1 MFAVVLHFIHTVFR
15 PSEAKDPLLHSEYLM
30 PRRKPLILTI
40 LDGWGIRAETHGN
53 AIALARKPTYDMLL
67 REYPNTIIRA
77 SEHFVGLPDGQM
89 GNSEVGHLNLGAG
102 RVVRMDITRIDALVD
117 SGEFFKFPLL
127 VDAVKAAMAR
137 GRSVHLLGLLSD
149 GGVHSHQRHLYALLK
164 LCAQQ
169 GAKDVF
175 VHAFLDG
182 RDTMP
187 TSGAGH
193 LEQLQQQFRSI
204 GVGRLATCSGRY
216 YAMDRDLKWDRE
228 TKAFDAMVKGTAEG
242 GSHADAVARV
252 RENYSNGVTDEF
264 IIPFVC
270 TDDGGRPVA
279 TIADEDLC
287 ICFNY
292 RSDRVRQITRV
303 LARNIESGLT
313 ANDARDLP
321 KADELDLEI
330 PRVSVP
336 KSLRYISMT
345 QYDSKFRLPVVVEP
359 ESMDNL
365 LANVMSA
372 HELRNLRV
380 AETEKYAHVTYFFNG
395 GIEKPFTG
403 EEREVVQSQKVATY
417 DLAPE
422 MSARGICE
430 TVVKAI
436 DDTAFDV
443 VVVNFANADMVG
455 HSGKIEPTVKGVE
468 TVDACLGEI
477 YAALKRNGGSWLIT
491 ADHGNAEML
500 IDPVTG
506 GPHTAHTTNPVPLI
520 AITDQGCGF
529 RLRGGGS
536 LRDLSPTMLA
546 MLGLDLPKEMTGGDL
561 RVFPA

>member
-1 MFAVVLHFIHTVFR
+1 MV
-15 PSEAKDPLLHSEYLM
+15 
-30 PRRKPLILTI
+30 RRKPLVLTI
-40 LDGWGIRAETHGN
+40 LDGWGVRAETHGN
-53 AIALARKPTYDMLL
+53 AIAQARKPNYDRLL
-67 REYPNTIIRA
+67 RDYPNTIIRA
-77 SEHFVGLPDGQM
+77 SEQFVGLPDGQM

-102 RVVRMDITRIDALVD
+102 RVVRMDISRIDQLVD
-117 SGEFFKFPLL
+117 SGEFFRMPVL
-127 VDAVKAAMAR
+127 VNAVKAALER
-137 GRSVHLLGLLSD
+137 GRAIHLVGLVSD

-169 GAKDVF
+169 GARDVF

-187 TSGAGH
+187 TSGAGYI
-193 LEQLQQQFRSI
+193 EALQQQMRTI
-204 GVGRLATCSGRY
+204 GVGRIASCSGRY
-216 YAMDRDLKWDRE
+216 FAMDRDLKWDRE
-228 TKAFDAMVKGTAEG
+228 LKTFDAIVRGVAEG
-242 GSHADAVARV
+242 GAAIDPVARI

-264 IIPFVC
+264 IVPFVC
-270 TDDGGRPVA
+270 LDLDGKPVA
-279 TIADEDLC
+279 TMTDEDLC

-303 LARNIESGLT
+303 LARNVAGGLT
-313 ANDARDLP
+313 AGDARDLP
-321 KADELDLEI
+321 KADELDLEM
-330 PRVSVP
+330 PRVSAP
-336 KSLRYISMT
+336 KDIRYISMT
-345 QYDSKFRLPVVVEP
+345 QYDPKYKLPMVIPP

-365 LANVMSA
+365 LANVLSV

-395 GIEKPFTG
+395 GIEKPFSG

-422 MSARGICE
+422 MSARGICD

-436 DDTAFDV
+436 EDTAFDV

-455 HSGKIEPTVKGVE
+455 HSGKMEPTVKGVQ

-520 AITDQGCGF
+520 AVTDLGRGF
-529 RLRGGGS
+529 SLREGGS

-546 MLGLDLPKEMTGGDL
+546 MLGLELPREMTGGDL
-561 RVFPA
+561 RVFPAS